1 MNRNEEI
8 KNARPGRYKRDI
20 LIAATTLLGGL
31 GMWILAGLW
40 HNLIMPILDRKV
52 TAHHD
57 GLFLMLVSYFILS
70 FLMVILYLQ
79 RPLIQR
85 NRVVDGIVFGFIVG
99 VLWVFPHGLAMA
111 GAHDTSIMYEIK
123 NAGWHLVEQGIGGI
137 MISTMLYGFGLKN

>member
-8 KNARPGRYKRDI
+8 KNMNSRNSKRGA
-20 LIAATTLLGGL
+20 LITATTLLSGI

-40 HNLIMPILDRKV
+40 HNLIMPILDPKV

-79 RPLIQR
+79 KTMTQE
-85 NRVVDGIVFGFIVG
+85 NRAVDGLAFGLIIG

-123 NAGWHLVEQGIGGI
+123 NTCWHFVEQGIGGI
-137 MISTMLYGFGLKN
+137 TISVLLSRFGIKS